1 MILAFSGI
9 SRNCFCIGKVMDF
22 VYGSRN
28 YGWLSV
34 HGGLATIGQRDRS
47 EAREVFGVLTNGA
60 T

>member
-1 MILAFSGI
+1 
-9 SRNCFCIGKVMDF
+9 MDF

-28 YGWLSV
+28 YDWLSV
-34 HGGLATIGQRDRS
+34 HGGLTTIGQRGRS